1 MCRPMRGIEGPPDS
15 GPSFEAREPL
25 ILPESRLRK
34 MDMLLLAVAAG
45 AIAGGFVQGLSGF
58 AFGLVAMSFW
68 AWSVE
73 PQMAAAMSVFGGLC
87 GQVIAAISVR
97 RIFNPRAVGPYLIG
111 GLAGLPIG
119 ITILPLLDIHLFRTF
134 LGSLLVLWTPL
145 MLFAHKLPRITVG
158 RWANAVIGITGGIIS
173 PLGGYN
179 GAVLTIWGT
188 LRGLAKDPMRNII
201 QNFNLGM
208 LSATMV
214 AYLATG
220 IVTSAMIPMFA
231 IVAPAMIIPTVFGTR
246 LYIGISE
253 TTFRRIIL
261 SLLFLS
267 GVALLTSSL
276 PQVLSRL

>member
-1 MCRPMRGIEGPPDS
+1 
-15 GPSFEAREPL
+15 
-25 ILPESRLRK
+25 
-34 MDMLLLAVAAG
+34 MDMLLIAVAAG

-134 LGSLLVLWTPL
+134 LGSLLVVWSPL
-145 MLFAHKLPRITVG
+145 MLFSQKLPRIAVG
-158 RWANAVIGITGGIIS
+158 RWADAAVGIIGGIIS

-179 GAVLTIWGT
+179 GAVLTVWGT

-208 LSATMV
+208 LSATMI

-253 TTFRRIIL
+253 IAFRRIIL

-276 PQVLSRL
+276 PQVVARL